1 MRRKECVALVY
12 AAPHSSTSCHR
23 LKSAQQ
29 QLHTPPAVSF
39 AVSVTVGAAPLV
51 LVILT
56 QSCTTSRQSSSAR
69 IMLPE
74 SRVLPPSHTVLHSA
88 DHVRL
93 VAAFLHIDELMH
105 ASSLS
110 RASHPL
116 FDGDGVW
123 DSRLRRAEA
132 IQHVDDVPVPAAAV
146 LSAAQLAALPSLP
159 TLSDAAALCLQ
170 SYIAVEV
177 PRVQDVPP
185 TLSSEEAVQRCRA
198 ARVTAIVHLPS
209 TLLYH
214 ARISK
219 PDGWDKACT
228 VGYYEFAFA
237 WSGEEQRWRVDRMGE
252 RYSGWRAMNV
262 DDNVADDVV
271 ELTAETSNDEPA
283 QLLRR
288 APTTARSTARRSN
301 SSSSKQRYIELLGC
315 SEHAHNGCHRLLP
328 PSPPLDARCLAHY
341 DYRAL
346 DGTPIVLPAVCPLP
360 LCASCR
366 TLVARCIQQHGS
378 LNRSSAN
385 ISSDYRVTAIA
396 RCNATMFDTA
406 FSAAD
411 VRSDSWHRRVC
422 IQYSQRGGEERK
434 TGQEEDHHSGSGHS
448 EAEGYEVVGEHG
460 WRSHL
465 CWPVL
470 NVCKTCRRGLTRNGR
485 GHSEECVRW
494 KPDARTT
501 AFFRY

>member
-1 MRRKECVALVY
+1 MK
-12 AAPHSSTSCHR
+12 
-23 LKSAQQ
+23 
-29 QLHTPPAVSF
+29 PASY
-39 AVSVTVGAAPLV
+39 P
-51 LVILT
+51 
-56 QSCTTSRQSSSAR
+56 
-69 IMLPE
+69 
-74 SRVLPPSHTVLHSA
+74 PPSHTVLRSA

-288 APTTARSTARRSN
+288 APTTARSTARSTARRSN

-366 TLVARCIQQHGS
+366 FVIAGCIAPEADVNSVVRLSSTLFETDVHRSCKYSHHRVETQQHVRVEAAAATTTTSTIATRWWPDGQSDRCTACSTTCAIRVAAGS
-378 LNRSSAN
+378 QSAVGAS
-385 ISSDYRVTAIA
+385 ILSGVTE
-396 RCNATMFDTA
+396 
-406 FSAAD
+406 
-411 VRSDSWHRRVC
+411 
-422 IQYSQRGGEERK
+422 RGKGEGIE
-434 TGQEEDHHSGSGHS
+434 
-448 EAEGYEVVGEHG
+448 
-460 WRSHL
+460 
-465 CWPVL
+465 
-470 NVCKTCRRGLTRNGR
+470 
-485 GHSEECVRW
+485 
-494 KPDARTT
+494 
-501 AFFRY
+501 